1 MAAEIKKEIELEIAH
16 VLFVDIVGYSRL
28 LINEQR
34 RLLEV
39 LNQMVRETEQFR
51 TAEEKGRLITIPA
64 GDGMALVFYN
74 SPEAPVECALEL
86 SRADKAHPELR
97 LRMGVHSGAV
107 SGVIDVSGRANI
119 AGPGINMAQRVM
131 DCGDAGHILLSKR
144 VAEDIEQY
152 AHWQP
157 LLHELGECEVKH
169 GVTLSL
175 VNLYT
180 DELGNPEAPEKFKK
194 RNEQKQLA
202 AAPGTL
208 TDAIGKRSRWAV
220 IAAVLLASALLL
232 ASVLFFS
239 HRSVAADERS
249 GDASAIGSRNAGD
262 LKEKYRGAAF
272 RKF

>member
-1 MAAEIKKEIELEIAH
+1 
-16 VLFVDIVGYSRL
+16 
-28 LINEQR
+28 
-34 RLLEV
+34 
-39 LNQMVRETEQFR
+39 
-51 TAEEKGRLITIPA
+51 
-64 GDGMALVFYN
+64 MALVFYN

-194 RNEQKQLA
+194 LNEQKQPV

-232 ASVLFFS
+232 AGVLFFS
-239 HRSVAADERS
+239 HRSVAADKRS
-249 GDASAIGSRNAGD
+249 CHANAIGSRDASD
-262 LKEKYRGAAF
+262 LKEKYRGVAL
-272 RKF
+272 